1 MNKIEVKDL
10 YKSFRE
16 YQVLRGIN
24 CCFEEGKIYGLI
36 GRNGCGKTVLLKCI
50 CGFLVPDKG
59 EIRINGMKRKKG
71 ELLEEAGIIIE
82 KPAFLRNVSGINNLK
97 YLYGIR
103 NKMDREKLKNIMKEV
118 GLDADDKKAVSKYS
132 LGMRQ
137 RLAIAQALMED
148 PQILILDEPMNGLDE
163 KGAKEVRG
171 LLMELRSAGKL
182 VILASHD
189 KDDIE
194 VLCDR
199 VYKMEDGKLAFVK

>member
-10 YKSFRE
+10 YKNFRE
-16 YQVLRGIN
+16 YQVLKGIN

-59 EIRINGMKRKKG
+59 AVWVNGSKRKKG

-82 KPAFLRNVSGINNLK
+82 EPAFLRNVSGINNLK

-103 NKMDREKLKNIMKEV
+103 NKMDNQKLRNIMDNV
-118 GLDADDKKAVSKYS
+118 GLDAEDKKSVSKYS

-163 KGAKEVRG
+163 KGAEEIRR

-182 VILASHD
+182 IILASHN

-199 VYKMEDGKLAFVK
+199 VYKMEDGKLTFAK

>member
-82 KPAFLRNVSGINNLK
+82 EPAFLRNVSGINNLK

-118 GLDADDKKAVSKYS
+118 GLDADDKKAVSKY
-132 LGMRQ
+132 
-137 RLAIAQALMED
+137 
-148 PQILILDEPMNGLDE
+148 
-163 KGAKEVRG
+163 
-171 LLMELRSAGKL
+171 
-182 VILASHD
+182 
-189 KDDIE
+189 
-194 VLCDR
+194 
-199 VYKMEDGKLAFVK
+199 

>member
-71 ELLEEAGIIIE
+71 ELLEEA
-82 KPAFLRNVSGINNLK
+82 
-97 YLYGIR
+97 GIR

-182 VILASHD
+182 VILASHN